1 MAVDR
6 APDIRPHART
16 ILLANAGQRDIRL
29 DGKYIGQRS
38 TDPLPDGGSGVPTIR
53 SESREILNAFDDWV
67 GMLSAPII
75 QQAIE
80 SLSPQTIDQVV
91 VYGTDQPVSVAE
103 KHRGGDTLH
112 MAELVARILQHAEAA
127 SSVRCRAVGKPNV
140 HLADVM
146 YRFFR
151 NEFRSADPHL
161 SSVRRDYDTPARVIV
176 SLAGGTPGANLGLLL
191 AAIEAFGDRVEA
203 IQPSEDG
210 SARRL
215 DISAIIRRQALTQP
229 ARQLLGLGQFDAAAQ
244 VIRAWD
250 PDSPLAAMADALQ
263 RWVEFDD
270 DTALAIATAS
280 DSRSLPAHVQREFER
295 MRTEITEALQT
306 RTATYRTARALQV
319 DDRTSHEPDA
329 ARRRF
334 HDLYW
339 AADLCARQGRVVDFV
354 SRATRLNE
362 AALRWMIGRELKV
375 NASDQRENRAGFWR
389 VVRDRIGSPPA
400 PKDSKADATERVD
413 VPNLLKVA
421 GALVRG
427 GVRRLGNEAD
437 ASRFVTFARRVDKVR
452 DLRNQSVG
460 GHGFDGV
467 ADRTI
472 VDEITRCA
480 RGDGGPSLSATGGMP
495 TALECLDGLLG
506 ALGMKPAARNPFL
519 NHGAT
524 LASIL
529 ATAEFPVTETVP

>member
-244 VIRAWD
+244 VIRAWILTRRWPPWPTHCSD
-250 PDSPLAAMADALQ
+250 GSSSTTTRRWRLQ
-263 RWVEFDD
+263 RRRIHVRCLL
-270 DTALAIATAS
+270 TCNASLNACAPRSPRRCRHVPRRIAPRAHSKSTTVHHTNQTPRVAASTTCTGRRTCALAKGVS
-280 DSRSLPAHVQREFER
+280 W
-295 MRTEITEALQT
+295 
-306 RTATYRTARALQV
+306 
-319 DDRTSHEPDA
+319 TSSPEPHA
-329 ARRRF
+329 
-334 HDLYW
+334 
-339 AADLCARQGRVVDFV
+339 
-354 SRATRLNE
+354 
-362 AALRWMIGRELKV
+362 
-375 NASDQRENRAGFWR
+375 
-389 VVRDRIGSPPA
+389 
-400 PKDSKADATERVD
+400 
-413 VPNLLKVA
+413 
-421 GALVRG
+421 
-427 GVRRLGNEAD
+427 
-437 ASRFVTFARRVDKVR
+437 
-452 DLRNQSVG
+452 
-460 GHGFDGV
+460 
-467 ADRTI
+467 
-472 VDEITRCA
+472 
-480 RGDGGPSLSATGGMP
+480 
-495 TALECLDGLLG
+495 
-506 ALGMKPAARNPFL
+506 
-519 NHGAT
+519 
-524 LASIL
+524 
-529 ATAEFPVTETVP
+529 